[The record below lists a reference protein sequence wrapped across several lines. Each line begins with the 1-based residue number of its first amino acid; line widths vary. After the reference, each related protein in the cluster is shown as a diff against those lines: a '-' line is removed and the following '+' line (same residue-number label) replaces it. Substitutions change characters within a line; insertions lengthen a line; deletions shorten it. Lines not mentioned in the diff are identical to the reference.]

1 MPCYLHF
8 LPEVL
13 SAGEELVQ
21 RSLSMFHVATVLSID
36 QEPKEGTATCT
47 QRQPHGRQSSKAF
60 TAAMSYTTVHRQC
73 EHTRTSKMHAAAVS

>member
-21 RSLSMFHVATVLSID
+21 CGLSVFHVAAVLSID

-47 QRQPHGRQSSKAF
+47 QRQPHG
-60 TAAMSYTTVHRQC
+60 H
-73 EHTRTSKMHAAAVS
+73 